1 MTRPT
6 THYLSKESHH
16 DKWDNSLK
24 PALTIDSGDTVVFEC
39 VEASGNQVTRKS
51 TVEDLKALDWS
62 KFHCLTGPVAVRGAE
77 PGDVLKVEI
86 LDFKHEG
93 WAWTCIA
100 PQYGVLPE
108 EFGDTYALR
117 VWEVGTDE
125 RVALTP
131 GIRIPIA
138 PFMGVMGC
146 ALAEPGAHSTLPPR
160 NMGGNMDSRHLVKG
174 STLLLPVQVPGALFS
189 TGDGHL
195 GQGDGEVCIAALEGP
210 LTVTLRIS
218 VVKGRSIRAPQ
229 YITYAPTTSKVD
241 GMGYYVT
248 SAAGSDLQDGVS
260 RAVRDMIEYLQTEY
274 GLNRVDAYMLCSVA
288 GDLKIAVPALGPG
301 HASFVTFHMPRSIFA
316 G

>member
-16 DKWDNSLK
+16 DKFDNSLE

-39 VEASGNQVTRKS
+39 VEASGNQVTRES
-51 TVEDLKALDWS
+51 TVEDLKVLDWD
-62 KFHCLTGPVAVRGAE
+62 KFHRLTGPVAVRGAE
-77 PGDVLKVEI
+77 PGDVLKIEI
-86 LDFKHEG
+86 LDFEHEG

-100 PQYGVLPE
+100 PEYGVLAE
-108 EFGDTYALR
+108 EFGDTHALR
-117 VWEVGTDE
+117 VWEVGADE
-125 RVALTP
+125 RVELTP
-131 GIRIPIA
+131 GIRVPVA
-138 PFMGVMGC
+138 PFMGVMGV

-160 NMGGNMDSRHLVKG
+160 SMGGNLDSRHLVKG

-229 YITYAPTTSKVD
+229 FITYAPTTSKVD

-248 SAAGSDLQDGVS
+248 GAAGLDLQDGVR
-260 RAVRDMIEYLQTEY
+260 RAVSDMIEYLQAEY
-274 GLNRVDAYMLCSVA
+274 GLNRIDAYMLCSVA
-288 GDLKIAVPALGPG
+288 GDLKIAVPVLGPG